1 MFKIAKANLAAP
13 FVPDFLEMDEA
24 HAATLSQFTVSEG
37 WAGDLSNGVIK
48 LGDRAT
54 VLHGLD
60 GPECGLLS
68 MMRCYDPHDRGH
80 ILELFEQA
88 ATSSSVFCYSTTI
101 VTNGNHRQPVFCI
114 GESNGLE
121 EDHSGSM
128 AGIFVFPRFQL
139 AVGSPLHSYA

>member
-1 MFKIAKANLAAP
+1 
-13 FVPDFLEMDEA
+13 MDA
-24 HAATLSQFTVSEG
+24 SHAATLSQFTVSEG

-68 MMRCYDPHDRGH
+68 MMRCYEPHDRGH

-88 ATSSSVFCYSTTI
+88 ATSSSVFCYSTTYCDE
-101 VTNGNHRQPVFCI
+101 RQSSTA
-114 GESNGLE
+114 GLLQSDESRTGWE
-121 EDHSGSM
+121 GRPRPAAV
-128 AGIFVFPRFQL
+128 AGVFVFPRFQL
-139 AVGSPLHSYA
+139 AVGSPLHAYA